1 MANVRKFDEEQ
12 VLDQILKVFWRK
24 GYEDASLDDLVAAT
38 GLKRQSLYNAFGGKE
53 AMFDT
58 AFQRYLSRFEAGE
71 RAVADSSAACQDRLE
86 QLLTLLAE
94 SVLDEATPPGCFVT
108 NCVAEF
114 GGRPD
119 HPIHAAAQQ
128 RMAQMERFLTSVL
141 ERGAAAGELRPGAEP
156 KALARLLV
164 AAVLGNAAMYRLQGD
179 KSFVED
185 VVRAAVKAVI

>member
-12 VLDQILKVFWRK
+12 VLDQILEVFWRK

-38 GLKRQSLYNAFGGKE
+38 GLKRQSLYNAFGGKD

-58 AFQRYLSRFEAGE
+58 AFQRYLTRFQTGE
-71 RAVADSSAACQDRLE
+71 QAVAASTATCRDRVA
-86 QLLTLLAE
+86 QLLTLLAG
-94 SVLDEATPPGCFVT
+94 SVLDEDTPPGCFVT

-114 GGRPD
+114 GGRPE
-119 HPIHAAAQQ
+119 HPINAAARG
-128 RMAQMERFLTSVL
+128 RMAQLERFLTSIL
-141 ERGAAAGELRPGAEP
+141 ELGAARGELRTEVDP

-164 AAVLGNAAMYRLQGD
+164 AAVLGNAAMYRLERD

-185 VVRAAVKAVI
+185 VVRAAVASVI